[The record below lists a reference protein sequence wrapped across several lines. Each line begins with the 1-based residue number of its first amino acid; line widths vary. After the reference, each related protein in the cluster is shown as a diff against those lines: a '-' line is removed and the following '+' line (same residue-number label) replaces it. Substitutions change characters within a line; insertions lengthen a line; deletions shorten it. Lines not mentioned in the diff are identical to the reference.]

1 MKTETPQSTFAD
13 LGLQP
18 ELCEIIK
25 SLGYEAP
32 TPIQVKS
39 IPLLLAGRDMIGQAQ
54 TGTGKTA
61 AFALPLIS
69 TIKPGLSTPQV
80 LVLTPTRELAIQ
92 VAEAFKSYAK
102 HIKGF
107 QVLPIYGGQSIMP
120 QLKQLARKPQVIV
133 GTPGRVMDHLR
144 RKSLSLAGI
153 SAVILDEADEM
164 LSMGFLEDI
173 QWIIEHAPTEKQTV
187 LFSATMPKAIKTV
200 AERYLRN
207 PEHVVIGQ
215 VTSSASLINQS
226 HWLVSGLHKL
236 DALTRILEVSDT
248 DGTLIFVRT
257 KTATVELAEKLEAR
271 GYAAAALSGDL
282 SQDARERTVAK
293 LKNGSLD
300 ILVATDVAA
309 RGLDV
314 ERLNHVINYDIPFDG
329 ETYTHRI
336 GRTGRAGR
344 TGTAVLFVSPRER
357 GLLRSIERTIG
368 KPIPPFK
375 LPTREDLATR
385 RASKLLAKIEAA
397 LQDPQLG
404 KYAQVIE
411 KFVDQTG
418 RDPLTIASALCSLVH
433 QESPVLVDEKHQDI
447 PVVDEAPR
455 RDDGRRRDGRR
466 SEGRPHRGQSRD
478 REWAPRG
485 RPPADRPARGAP
497 ASRGP
502 SARPARTWDKGG
514 SPGAKKRAP

>member
-1 MKTETPQSTFAD
+1 MNTDAPQITFAD
-13 LGLQP
+13 LGLAP

-32 TPIQVKS
+32 TPIQAKS

-69 TIKPGLSTPQV
+69 TIKPGNSDPQI

-107 QVLPIYGGQSIMP
+107 QVLPIYGGQSIVP
-120 QLKQLARKPQVIV
+120 QLRQLERKPQVIV

-144 RKSLSLAGI
+144 RKSLSLAKI
-153 SAVILDEADEM
+153 RAVILDEADEM

-173 QWIIEHAPTEKQTV
+173 EWIIQHAPEQKQTV
-187 LFSATMPKAIKTV
+187 LFSATMPKPIKIV
-200 AERYLRN
+200 AERYLKD
-207 PEHVVIGQ
+207 PEHIVIGP
-215 VTSSASLINQS
+215 VTAQATLIDQS
-226 HWLVSGLHKL
+226 HWLVSGIHKL

-248 DGTLIFVRT
+248 NGTLIFVRT

-282 SQDARERTVAK
+282 SQDARERTVAR

-314 ERLNHVINYDIPFDG
+314 ERINHVINYDIPFDG

-344 TGTAVLFVSPRER
+344 AGTAVLFVSPRER
-357 GLLRSIERTIG
+357 GLLRSIERTVG

-375 LPTREDLATR
+375 MPTREDLATR
-385 RASKLLAKIEAA
+385 RADKLMAKIDMA
-397 LQDPQLG
+397 LQSPDLS
-404 KYAQVIE
+404 KYMKVIE
-411 KFVDQTG
+411 RILEQSESEPTA
-418 RDPLTIASALCSLVH
+418 IAAALCSLVH
-433 QESPVLVDEKHQDI
+433 QESPVLVDEKHLDM
-447 PVVDEAPR
+447 PVVEENSR
-455 RDDGRRRDGRR
+455 RDDGRRERYRG
-466 SEGRPHRGQSRD
+466 HRGQSRD
-478 REWAPRG
+478 RTSR
-485 RPPADRPARGAP
+485 
-497 ASRGP
+497 ASRGR
-502 SARPARTWDKGG
+502 SERGG
-514 SPGAKKRAP
+514 SRRGSAGRSERSWGGKRGPATGRKRSPEG

>member
-1 MKTETPQSTFAD
+1 MKTEIPQTTFAD

-25 SLGYEAP
+25 SLGYEVP

-144 RKSLSLAGI
+144 RKSLSLAGV

-207 PEHVVIGQ
+207 PEHVVIAQ

-257 KTATVELAEKLEAR
+257 KTATVELGEKLEAR

-314 ERLNHVINYDIPFDG
+314 ERLNHVIN
-329 ETYTHRI
+329 
-336 GRTGRAGR
+336 
-344 TGTAVLFVSPRER
+344 
-357 GLLRSIERTIG
+357 
-368 KPIPPFK
+368 
-375 LPTREDLATR
+375 
-385 RASKLLAKIEAA
+385 
-397 LQDPQLG
+397 
-404 KYAQVIE
+404 
-411 KFVDQTG
+411 
-418 RDPLTIASALCSLVH
+418 
-433 QESPVLVDEKHQDI
+433 
-447 PVVDEAPR
+447 
-455 RDDGRRRDGRR
+455 
-466 SEGRPHRGQSRD
+466 
-478 REWAPRG
+478 
-485 RPPADRPARGAP
+485 
-497 ASRGP
+497 
-502 SARPARTWDKGG
+502 
-514 SPGAKKRAP
+514 

>member
-1 MKTETPQSTFAD
+1 MKTDASQITFAD
-13 LGLQP
+13 LGLAP

-32 TPIQVKS
+32 TPIQAKS

-69 TIKPGLSTPQV
+69 TIKPGLSDPQI

-107 QVLPIYGGQSIMP
+107 QVLPIYGGQSIVP
-120 QLKQLARKPQVIV
+120 QLKQLDRKPQVIV

-144 RKSLSLAGI
+144 RKSLSLAKI
-153 SAVILDEADEM
+153 RAVILDEADEM

-173 QWIIEHAPTEKQTV
+173 QWIIEHAPEEKQTV
-187 LFSATMPKAIKTV
+187 LFSATMPKPIKIV
-200 AERYLRN
+200 AERYLRD

-215 VTSSASLINQS
+215 VTSQASLIHQS
-226 HWLVSGLHKL
+226 HWLVSGIHKL

-248 DGTLIFVRT
+248 NGTLIFVRT

-314 ERLNHVINYDIPFDG
+314 ERINHVINYDIPFDG

-344 TGTAVLFVSPRER
+344 AGTAVLFVSPRER
-357 GLLRSIERTIG
+357 GLLRAIERTVG

-375 LPTREDLATR
+375 MPTREDLATR
-385 RASKLLAKIEAA
+385 RADKLMAKIETA
-397 LQDPQLG
+397 LQSPDLP
-404 KYAQVIE
+404 KYVKVIE
-411 KFVDQTG
+411 RLLERSESEPTS
-418 RDPLTIASALCSLVH
+418 IAAALCSLVH
-433 QESPVLVDEKHQDI
+433 QESPVLVDEKHTEM
-447 PVVDEAPR
+447 PVLEEGPR
-455 RDDGRRRDGRR
+455 RGGDRRERYRG
-466 SEGRPHRGQSRD
+466 HRGQ
-478 REWAPRG
+478 PRG
-485 RPPADRPARGAP
+485 RSSRERPGRGGP
-497 ASRGP
+497 RRGSSGRPERSWDNKSGSNSHKSNSRKTNRI
-502 SARPARTWDKGG
+502 STN
-514 SPGAKKRAP
+514 S